1 MYDIHCHIF
10 PDIDDGSGSI
20 VDSVEMAMTAAESGV
35 EGIIATPHCNIPG
48 MYDNFWSSEFDSGI
62 IKLNYELQK
71 RKIPITVYSGQE
83 IFAYGD
89 IVDRLNKGELITL
102 NNSDYVLVEF
112 DFGTPEHTAYQ
123 TVQQLVAEG
132 YKPVVAHPERYGF
145 AYENPDSI
153 GRLRMSG
160 AFIQLNGDSISGNL
174 GYRPMQV
181 SKFILANRM
190 ADFVASDAHSQY
202 SRTPNLSGAHEIVCS
217 YFSYDY
223 ADIIFNDNPL
233 KVINNK
239 EIR

>member
-1 MYDIHCHIF
+1 MYDIHCHIL
-10 PDIDDGSGSI
+10 PGIDDGSGSI
-20 VDSVEMAMTAAESGV
+20 VDSVEMAMLAAGSGV
-35 EGIIATPHCNIPG
+35 KGIIATPHCNIPG
-48 MYDNFWSSEFDSGI
+48 MYENFWSSEFDSGI
-62 IKLNYELQK
+62 EKLNCELQK
-71 RKIPITVYSGQE
+71 RKIPLTVYPGQE
-83 IFAYGD
+83 VFARGD
-89 IVDRLNKGELITL
+89 ILARLKKGELITL

-132 YKPVVAHPERYGF
+132 YKPIVAHPERYGF
-145 AYENPDSI
+145 SYENPDSI
-153 GRLRMSG
+153 DKLRISG
-160 AFIQLNGDSISGNL
+160 ALIQLNGDSIRGNL

-181 SKFILANRM
+181 SKLILADRM

-202 SRTPNLSGAHEIVCS
+202 SRTPDMSGAHEIVCS

-223 ADIIFNDNPL
+223 ADMIFNDNPL